1 MTRSTCTPCRSRDLR
16 DQTLCDQ
23 RLRSRML
30 RISTCL
36 PTKSVDKPARGR
48 IRRGAGRR
56 AAFEAA
62 RTKSF
67 GSSAWPWYAQAI
79 HTLANTICGQAASLR
94 GRRSSRRKGAGER
107 HFPGRVPHL
116 RRRGQSLTDQVL
128 DCGMRRLST
137 CLPTQSVDKP
147 GSSGRDDQ
155 GCRSSTVGQ
164 RANANT
170 HNMMKFRTG
179 TNIVRITSPNARC
192 AARCGHT
199 DR

>member
-1 MTRSTCTPCRSRDLR
+1 MPCRSRDLR

-62 RTKSF
+62 WTKSF

-79 HTLANTICGQAASLR
+79 HTLANTICGQAGSLA
-94 GRRSSRRKGAGER
+94 RKALGHVAN
-107 HFPGRVPHL
+107 GRV
-116 RRRGQSLTDQVL
+116 G
-128 DCGMRRLST
+128 ST
-137 CLPTQSVDKP
+137 FPAA
-147 GSSGRDDQ
+147 
-155 GCRSSTVGQ
+155 CR
-164 RANANT
+164 
-170 HNMMKFRTG
+170 
-179 TNIVRITSPNARC
+179 I
-192 AARCGHT
+192 
-199 DR
+199 

>member
-1 MTRSTCTPCRSRDLR
+1 MPCRSRDLR

-62 RTKSF
+62 RTKSY

-79 HTLANTICGQAASLR
+79 HTLANTICGQAGSPAR
-94 GRRSSRRKGAGER
+94 KAPVTSRRGVRAA
-107 HFPGRVPHL
+107 
-116 RRRGQSLTDQVL
+116 
-128 DCGMRRLST
+128 LSRPCAAFEAART
-137 CLPTQSVDKP
+137 KSY
-147 GSSGRDDQ
+147 GSS
-155 GCRSSTVGQ
+155 
-164 RANANT
+164 A
-170 HNMMKFRTG
+170 
-179 TNIVRITSPNARC
+179 
-192 AARCGHT
+192 
-199 DR
+199 